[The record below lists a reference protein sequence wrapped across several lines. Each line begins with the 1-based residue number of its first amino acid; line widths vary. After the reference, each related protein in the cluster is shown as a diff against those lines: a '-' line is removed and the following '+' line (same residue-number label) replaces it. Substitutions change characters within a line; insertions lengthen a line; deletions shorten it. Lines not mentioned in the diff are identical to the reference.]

1 MVVTTV
7 AFPGELHRR
16 LAVAAIEDRTV
27 MTELVRKAVTRW
39 LAARDRGRAK
49 LRPKP

>member
-7 AFPGELHRR
+7 ALPEELHRR

-27 MTELVRKAVTRW
+27 MTELVRKAVTLW
-39 LAARDRGRAK
+39 LAARDRRRAK
-49 LRPKP
+49 QRS